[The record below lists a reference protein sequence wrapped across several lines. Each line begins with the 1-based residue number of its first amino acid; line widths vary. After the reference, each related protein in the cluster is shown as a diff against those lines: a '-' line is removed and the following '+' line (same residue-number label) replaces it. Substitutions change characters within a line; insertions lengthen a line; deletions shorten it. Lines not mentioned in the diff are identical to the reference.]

1 MTSVSTEEFIG
12 ILKRAGL
19 RDTAQRRLVIDACL
33 ALHKPVSPQDVQTW
47 LHRKHHKIDLV
58 TVYRILEKFSR
69 LGLTHQHA
77 CNGRIALCTMPE
89 KEGHH
94 GFLHCESCGRTSE
107 FLSSALCRVE
117 DAIARKLHFSPTH
130 HVTEIIGTCRSCSR

>member
-1 MTSVSTEEFIG
+1 MISTEQFVG
-12 ILKRAGL
+12 LLKEAGL

-33 ALHKPVSPQDVQTW
+33 ALHRPVSPQDVQTW
-47 LHRKHHKIDLV
+47 LRKKHHKIDLV

-77 CNGRIALCTMPE
+77 CNGHLSLCTMPE

-94 GFLHCESCGRTSE
+94 GFVHCTRCGKTSE
-107 FLSSALCRVE
+107 FMSVALCRVE
-117 DAIARKLHFSPTH
+117 DAIAKKLHFRPTQH
-130 HVTEIIGTCRSCSR
+130 ASEIIGICQSCSRR